1 MRLIDA
7 DAEIKKI
14 EEEIKRSYKAIDRWR
29 SGGMPGSSLY
39 DIDEKVRRIKRNIEN
54 CRIEIKILKS
64 YTTAYNPE
72 AIVKKLEDK
81 IEYAGRLM
89 VEKPAAKLD
98 EIANNTA
105 EDYHTGIY
113 RSCLRVSRKQSRLY
127 RHTGMSLKTMRRKW
141 EKPLEKQLNQSLE
154 KWKILRVHLGKKKA

>member
-29 SGGMPGSSLY
+29 SGRMPGSSLY
-39 DIDEKVRRIKRNIEN
+39 DIDEKVRRIKRNIED
-54 CRIEIKILKS
+54 CRMEIKMLKS
-64 YTTAYNPE
+64 YTTAYNSE

-89 VEKPAAKLD
+89 VEKPADKLD

-105 EDYHTGIY
+105 EDYIQAYTEAIELVKGGGNIEQPGI
-113 RSCLRVSRKQSRLY
+113 
-127 RHTGMSLKTMRRKW
+127 
-141 EKPLEKQLNQSLE
+141 
-154 KWKILRVHLGKKKA
+154 

>member
-14 EEEIKRSYKAIDRWR
+14 EEEIERSYKAIDRWR
-29 SGGMPGSSLY
+29 SGRMPGSSLY
-39 DIDEKVRRIKRNIEN
+39 DIDEKVRRIKRNIEY
-54 CRIEIKILKS
+54 CRIEIKMLKS

-81 IEYAGRLM
+81 IEYAGKLM
-89 VEKPAAKLD
+89 VEKPADKLD

-105 EDYHTGIY
+105 EDYIQAYTEAIELVKGGGNIEQPGI
-113 RSCLRVSRKQSRLY
+113 
-127 RHTGMSLKTMRRKW
+127 
-141 EKPLEKQLNQSLE
+141 
-154 KWKILRVHLGKKKA
+154 

>member
-14 EEEIKRSYKAIDRWR
+14 EEEIERSYKAIDRWR
-29 SGGMPGSSLY
+29 SGRMPGSSLY
-39 DIDEKVRRIKRNIEN
+39 DIDEKVRRIKRNIEY
-54 CRIEIKILKS
+54 CRIEIKMLKS

-89 VEKPAAKLD
+89 VEKPADKLD

-105 EDYHTGIY
+105 EDYIQAYIEAIELVKGGGNIEQPGI
-113 RSCLRVSRKQSRLY
+113 
-127 RHTGMSLKTMRRKW
+127 
-141 EKPLEKQLNQSLE
+141 
-154 KWKILRVHLGKKKA
+154 